1 MIRRLVFALVLAFAV
16 AGAQAQFRSL
26 PADAK
31 RATLNRIEGPIA
43 TIDGK
48 NLRLSPGAQ
57 IRDGHNMI
65 IVPTAVPQNL
75 LVKYLLDGQGQIFRI
90 WILSPA
96 EAAQPDPK

>member
-1 MIRRLVFALVLAFAV
+1 M
-16 AGAQAQFRSL
+16 AGAHAQFRTL

-31 RATLNRIEGPIA
+31 RATLNGIKDATA

-65 IVPTAVPQNL
+65 VLPTAVPQNL
-75 LVKYLLDGQGQIFRI
+75 VVKYLLDGQGQVFRV

>member
-1 MIRRLVFALVLAFAV
+1 MLRRAVLFLLLSLAL
-16 AGAQAQFRSL
+16 AGAHAQFRTL

-31 RATLNRIEGPIA
+31 RATLNGIKDATA

-65 IVPTAVPQNL
+65 ILPTAVPRNL
-75 LVKYLLDGQGQIFRI
+75 LVKYLLDAQGQVFRI